1 MGIPYLTAITSAKID
16 TAIFGGVRAPMNK
29 PTGPSSRSTCSWV
42 TSNSSRRSLR
52 FWVFTLLPNAPTKKA
67 EGFNASMRTMSSSLG
82 SRVKAT
88 TVV

>member
-1 MGIPYLTAITSAKID
+1 
-16 TAIFGGVRAPMNK
+16 
-29 PTGPSSRSTCSWV
+29 
-42 TSNSSRRSLR
+42 LR